1 MSRLL
6 RVLTALFALVF
17 AVDAF
22 AAGYS
27 CPTYKKYTSC
37 ASGYYMTKGG
47 TYNGTPVAGN
57 ACTSCPSG
65 YTCAGGTA
73 DKKISTVTCSA
84 GQYINGTT
92 CKTCEAGYRCNGQ
105 TTYTPNGARRVPVQ
119 QNTKIQLGKP
129 AARPSAPVIINPAT
143 PPRPSVRRD
152 IRWVP
157 VRPIKI
163 HVSETLPR
171 PGPRLPRQPSQ
182 LIVRRLPHR
191 AAVHRE
197 HAHIKRIMRVP

>member
-1 MSRLL
+1 MERRWREMPVRPVPVDIPVPVGPRIKRLMRSL
-6 RVLTALFALVF
+6 VQRVSILMAQLVKPAKRDTDVTARRRTPPM
-17 AVDAF
+17 
-22 AAGYS
+22 AGF
-27 CPTYKKYTSC
+27 
-37 ASGYYMTKGG
+37 
-47 TYNGTPVAGN
+47 
-57 ACTSCPSG
+57 
-65 YTCAGGTA
+65 
-73 DKKISTVTCSA
+73 
-84 GQYINGTT
+84 
-92 CKTCEAGYRCNGQ
+92 R
-105 TTYTPNGARRVPVQ
+105 GARRVPVQ